1 MKSIMV
7 VAVGLLI
14 AAALM
19 LSYGQPYFDW
29 WMHNSPLH
37 VWILAE
43 TVLNQTAANATG
55 LPLVGVLIFATLCIG
70 GGLLISSCLSVF
82 IDVMGLMLGGMVAV
96 AAMVSVE
103 LGRRAMRHVRRA
115 RLSRCARRTP

>member
-14 AAALM
+14 GAALM
-19 LSYGQPYFDW
+19 VSSGQPFFDW

-43 TVLNQTAANATG
+43 TVLNQTATNATG
-55 LPLVGVLIFATLCIG
+55 LPLVGVLVFAMLCIG

-96 AAMVSVE
+96 AAVVSVE
-103 LGRRAMRHVRRA
+103 LGRRAMRRVRRA
-115 RLSRCARRTP
+115 RRTT